1 MDIMSAQSRS
11 DRRVRALEKNDFDM
25 GASAPLRV
33 VGRVRSIVQRR
44 SPDDLAAALP
54 GLDIRTTAI
63 AGRGL
68 CRPVWSLASVSLPDP
83 LE

>member
-1 MDIMSAQSRS
+1 MSAQSRS
-11 DRRVRALEKNDFDM
+11 DRRVRALEKNDLDM

-33 VGRVRSIVQRR
+33 GGRVRSIVQRPA
-44 SPDDLAAALP
+44 SDDFAAALP

-63 AGRGL
+63 EGRGL
-68 CRPVWSLASVSLPDP
+68 CRLVWSLASVSLPDP